1 MKLTA
6 AIAHS
11 YPNADVKFMDI
22 DNVVKVAKMDGI
34 VKDTI
39 HLGIPCDLIRL
50 PIEHRFISAE
60 YCQLILTPL
69 SKISDE
75 DAVEVAKIAIGV
87 DAKEPIIERC
97 GDVRVS
103 MDYGISRTICV
114 IRKAANQYEH
124 GREYFYVHNETEQG
138 AFNTSVFG
146 TAKIV
151 DYLRSKGYDCG
162 HGLIPSLIAAGVA
175 VEKTNL

>member
-6 AIAHS
+6 AIAAS
-11 YPNADVKFMDI
+11 YFGAE
-22 DNVVKVAKMDGI
+22 VKVNGYYNNDSTPKEI
-34 VKDTI
+34 VGTMTHVGLMSI
-39 HLGIPCDLIRL
+39 GTGGGQY
-50 PIEHRFISAE
+50 S
-60 YCQLILTPL
+60 YSQCQLILTPL

-162 HGLIPSLIAAGVA
+162 HGSIPSLIAAGVA